1 MKTLIVYRKLPDC
14 PRQYLRRMSYRIP
27 LWCDNPNDALPMTMA
42 QATALAERLQRSADM
57 AGPATQPPG
66 EYGVQ
71 PLGVQ
76 ETTP

>member
-27 LWCDNPNDALPMTMA
+27 LWCANPDAALPMTCA
-42 QATALAERLQRSADM
+42 EATALAERLQRSADSN
-57 AGPATQPPG
+57 GPATQPAG
-66 EYGVQ
+66 EYGVL